1 MSIVAV
7 VLRIEAMANRPH
19 AVADEYTPP
28 ADLRVLDVDNLHRL
42 YAASPTPELET
53 ELLRRYQG
61 RARPLASRFARRG
74 ESAADL
80 RQVALLAL
88 VRALRRFDLSR
99 GTQFTTYA
107 VPGILGELRRHFRE
121 HGWLVRPPRPI
132 QEAYLRVSGARDD
145 LERDLRRTPSV
156 GEVADYTALAE
167 AAVLESFSAAHGR
180 TGVSLETPLSSH
192 DALTLEDAL
201 GEDDVDMLAAENS
214 MFLRQLLTR
223 LPEEQRQVVLLSFF
237 TDLSQARIASR
248 LGTSQMNVSRLR
260 GRALDL
266 LRASARA
273 GTAAV

>member
-1 MSIVAV
+1 MAVNSRVATW
-7 VLRIEAMANRPH
+7 AC
-19 AVADEYTPP
+19 TPP
-28 ADLRVLDVDNLHRL
+28 ADLRVLDVDKLHRL
-42 YAASPTPELET
+42 YAESPTPELET
-53 ELLRRYQG
+53 ELLQRYQG
-61 RARPLASRFARRG
+61 LAGQLAGRFARRG

-107 VPGILGELRRHFRE
+107 VPGILGELRRHFRD

-145 LERDLRRTPSV
+145 LERDLGRTPSV
-156 GEVADYTALAE
+156 GEVADYAALPV
-167 AAVLESFSAAHGR
+167 AAVLESFSAAGCR
-180 TGVSLETPLSSH
+180 SSVSFETPLPSH
-192 DALTLEDAL
+192 DALTLEAAL
-201 GEDDVDMLAAENS
+201 GEDDVDMVAAENS
-214 MFLRQLLTR
+214 MFLGQLIKR
-223 LPEEQRQVVLLSFF
+223 LPEDQRQVVLLSFF
-237 TDLSQARIASR
+237 SDLSQAAIAAR

-273 GTAAV
+273 GAAAV

>member
-1 MSIVAV
+1 
-7 VLRIEAMANRPH
+7 
-19 AVADEYTPP
+19 
-28 ADLRVLDVDNLHRL
+28 
-42 YAASPTPELET
+42 
-53 ELLRRYQG
+53 
-61 RARPLASRFARRG
+61 
-74 ESAADL
+74 
-80 RQVALLAL
+80 
-88 VRALRRFDLSR
+88 
-99 GTQFTTYA
+99 
-107 VPGILGELRRHFRE
+107 
-121 HGWLVRPPRPI
+121 
-132 QEAYLRVSGARDD
+132 
-145 LERDLRRTPSV
+145 V

-180 TGVSLETPLSSH
+180 TGVSLETPLPSH

-201 GEDDVDMLAAENS
+201 GEDDADMLAAENT